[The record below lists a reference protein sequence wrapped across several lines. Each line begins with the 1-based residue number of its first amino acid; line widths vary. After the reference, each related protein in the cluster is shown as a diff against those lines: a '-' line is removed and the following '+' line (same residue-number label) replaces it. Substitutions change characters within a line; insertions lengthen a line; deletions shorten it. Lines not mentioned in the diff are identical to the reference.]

1 MAIQESMPYPAQK
14 ILTAS
19 DVAEILN
26 ISRSSAYRLIRRLN
40 AELEKSGKITVAGRV
55 SARYFFEKTYL

>member
-1 MAIQESMPYPAQK
+1 MAMQESMPYSAKK
-14 ILTAS
+14 ILSAS

-40 AELEKSGKITVAGRV
+40 TELEKSGKITVAGRL

>member
-1 MAIQESMPYPAQK
+1 MAEQESNTHSEKRM
-14 ILTAS
+14 LTAS

-26 ISRSSAYRLIRRLN
+26 VSHSTAYRLIKQLN
-40 AELEKSGKITVAGRV
+40 TELENMGKITVAGRV

>member
-1 MAIQESMPYPAQK
+1 MAMQESMPYSAKK
-14 ILTAS
+14 ILTVS

-40 AELEKSGKITVAGRV
+40 TELEKSGKITVAGRL

>member
-1 MAIQESMPYPAQK
+1 MAMQESMPYSAKK

-40 AELEKSGKITVAGRV
+40 TELEKSGKITVAGRV
-55 SARYFFEKTYL
+55 

>member
-1 MAIQESMPYPAQK
+1 MSMQESMPYSAKK

-19 DVAEILN
+19 DVVEILN

-40 AELEKSGKITVAGRV
+40 AELEKSGKITVAGRI